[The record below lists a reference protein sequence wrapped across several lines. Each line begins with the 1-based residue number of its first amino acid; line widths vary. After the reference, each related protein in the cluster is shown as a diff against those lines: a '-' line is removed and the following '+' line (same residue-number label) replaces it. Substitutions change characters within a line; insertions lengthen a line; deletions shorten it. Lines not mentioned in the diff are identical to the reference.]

1 MNIVNKLTLRQL
13 KLNKR
18 RTLVTILGAIISV
31 AMVTAVAVSAASG
44 IDLIRRVAIST
55 NGNWHMRYHNIKSQD
70 ISVLEQDENIGETII
85 DYPIGYAKLEQP
97 KNSNK
102 PYLFVRAYNAAGFEL
117 MPIELVE
124 GQLPKNSKEIV
135 IPEYLAKSTGLDY
148 KIGDQITLNL
158 GQRYEKVQTSQ
169 DEDETD
175 LAPISQNYGVIRKED
190 GEVGEVLVAEQ
201 TKTYTV
207 VGIIKKSI
215 GEYSWSPGYELISYT
230 NQEEIPDDVY
240 VTVSVLLKD
249 LTQNIYEHN
258 ATLGLQLGVGVVE
271 PHSELLATYGANSD
285 SSLIFALWNVVVIVI
300 VIIMAGSVSLIY
312 NAFAISVAERA
323 QYLGMLASVGA
334 TKKQKRVSVFFEGIA
349 IGSISIPLG
358 LLAGFLG
365 MAITFSFINNMLKD
379 VMSIQ
384 ENLKL
389 VVVPWVIVLKILVSA
404 LTIFIS
410 TYIPAR
416 RASRISP
423 MEAIRQTADIKMNQK
438 KIRTSKLTRKIFGFE
453 GELALK
459 NLKRNGRR
467 YRATLL
473 SLVISIILFL
483 TTATFSAYM
492 TKALDMMLQA
502 TNYDIRVTTPY
513 QSDVASEEA
522 LEKLKDLEK
531 VEDYNLVLYSI

>member
-175 LAPISQNYGVIRKED
+175 LAPMSQNYGVIRKED

-285 SSLIFALWNVVVIVI
+285 SSLIFALWSVVVIVI

-389 VVVPWVIVLKILVSA
+389 VVVPWVIVLTILVST

>member
-285 SSLIFALWNVVVIVI
+285 SSLIFALWSVVVIVI

-389 VVVPWVIVLKILVSA
+389 VVVPWVIVLTILVSA